1 MAASTALSSPSS
13 SSKNLLPTTSPSLP
27 SLQPYPL
34 IRARSFISL
43 PPLSA
48 SIAGA
53 SDSPDGFVPPNIQP
67 TPSSTSVLL
76 PLLSSPSVLLP
87 LLGTVFGAVCQV
99 TPVRITIVTTP
110 GLHRDLPGGVPC
122 SLWPQRHTDWGL
134 LFGFVPLPIFPALSL
149 YFCSNVCALH
159 ARLPC
164 LWLPCLLHPTHPR
177 LHCRI
182 HSRFCRLSPGNRR
195 FLPLPSNSFFSST
208 IITVLNRL
216 ALPPT
221 CQLRHLFF

>member
-53 SDSPDGFVPPNIQP
+53 SDSTDGFVPPNIRP

-99 TPVRITIVTTP
+99 TPARITIVTTP

-122 SLWPQRHTDWGL
+122 PIWPQCHTDWSLVFGL
-134 LFGFVPLPIFPALSL
+134 VPQTISSALPVLCVFLQQCPCPI
-149 YFCSNVCALH
+149 CS
-159 ARLPC
+159 PS
-164 LWLPCLLHPTHPR
+164 PLLD
-177 LHCRI
+177 L
-182 HSRFCRLSPGNRR
+182 LSPPFHPSSSPWPDISS
-195 FLPLPSNSFFSST
+195 FLLPFSW
-208 IITVLNRL
+208 
-216 ALPPT
+216 
-221 CQLRHLFF
+221 